1 MYNRAILSLV
11 SHDVSESEGLVIDL
25 SHIKEDVLL
34 TAHHNFDC
42 LTKLQYDRNIL
53 TLVFSDVSAWEGS
66 VCQYIINK
74 ACN

>member
-1 MYNRAILSLV
+1 M
-11 SHDVSESEGLVIDL
+11 SHDVPESEGLVIDL

-53 TLVFSDVSAWEGS
+53 TLVLPDVSAWEGS